1 MDMEVPVVSVV
12 IPTRNRPD
20 LVCRAVE
27 TVRAQ
32 TFTNFEIVVVV
43 DGPDE
48 ASVAALNAIGD
59 PRIRVVAL
67 QENVGGAE
75 ARNVGVRNA
84 RGQWVALLDDDDEWL
99 PKKLEYQMRLADTRT
114 SDKALIAS
122 RFYFRQGGRDAVGPK
137 ILPKDRSR
145 ITEYP
150 FESDSGFQTS
160 VYVCSRELFLA
171 VPFIKGLPGMQD
183 VDWFLRLMKDPE
195 VELLACPE
203 ILSIYNSPVGR
214 KTITSGLT
222 WKKPLAWAKANR
234 HLMSGRAYSL
244 FIMRTCVPK
253 AVEERSGFSGF
264 KELFRECF
272 FNGSPDLKIAAL
284 FFLRYLLPE
293 DLRHRLKNRFFPV
306 SAGTDLNPA

>member
-1 MDMEVPVVSVV
+1 MEMEIPVVSVV

-20 LVCRAVE
+20 TVCRAVE

-32 TFTNFEIVVVV
+32 TYTNFEIVVVV

-48 ASVAALNAIGD
+48 KTVNALNAIGD

-67 QENVGGAE
+67 LENLGGAE
-75 ARNVGVRNA
+75 ARNVGVRHS

-99 PKKLEYQMRLADTRT
+99 PSKLELQMRLAEKRAGKKT
-114 SDKALIAS
+114 LIAG
-122 RFYFRQGGRDAVGPK
+122 RFYFRQGGKDVMGPM
-137 ILPKDRSR
+137 ILPGERSR
-145 ITEYP
+145 MSEYP
-150 FESDSGFQTS
+150 FESDCGFQTS
-160 VYVCSRELFLA
+160 VYVCDRELFLA

-203 ILSIYNSPVGR
+203 PLSIYNSPVGR

-222 WKKPLAWAKANR
+222 WKKPLKWAQDNR

-253 AVEERSGFSGF
+253 AVEEHSGFEGF
-264 KELFRECF
+264 RLLFRECF
-272 FNGSPDLKIAAL
+272 FNGSPDLKIAGL
-284 FFLRYLLPE
+284 FFLRYTLPE
-293 DLRHRLKNRFFPV
+293 DLRQRIKNRFFPV
-306 SAGTDLNPA
+306 SIGDGLNPA